1 MLSPVDLQIIR
12 SCAGCNDEI
21 FSLDLVKGGIVF
33 IQFWE
38 VPSFKVLVN
47 YLWVFRANQG
57 ILILEGS

>member
-1 MLSPVDLQIIR
+1 MLCPVDLQIIR
-12 SCAGCNDEI
+12 SSAGCNDEI